1 MTILIKRM
9 LATFH
14 NWDGPEKKLTFLYTF
29 LNNWIDHHNTK
40 PRDVVKGN
48 TMVILVDFKY
58 DFLNL
63 SQRKEMSVS

>member
-1 MTILIKRM
+1 MTILIKCM

-14 NWDGPEKKLTFLYTF
+14 NWDGPEKKSTFLYTF

-48 TMVILVDFKY
+48 TMVILVVFKY

-63 SQRKEMSVS
+63 SQRKEMPVS